1 MKLIEKK
8 IVGIVGILYISILH
22 IFNKGYVIIILPDGI
37 GEIINSSFYWDSIDT
52 GYKRLLLFNR
62 SRKQVINLINCEDC
76 KLVEVPDL
84 IQKFNKS
91 IIYSNLGKQFL
102 KKYKKWVVSSIKE
115 PNEIDFKK
123 GFIWNIKDSMNAYKF
138 NTRRLKVVSVPVKN
152 NRIIYINPFA
162 RTVME
167 ISYVFFEQ
175 LAEELK
181 KKGYEVRT
189 ILGNETQ
196 QPIVG
201 TEGVVCGL
209 WEAAELI
216 NASSG
221 LVGLRSGFMDWI
233 ASQACRTVICL
244 YPEDYELKEFF
255 SFSHLEYEN
264 NVVEFEIGKREY
276 VNKAKQI
283 ADFIFENTDG
293 DEQ

>member
-1 MKLIEKK
+1 MQLIVKK
-8 IVGIVGILYISILH
+8 IAGIMGILYISTLH

-62 SRKQVINLINCEDC
+62 SRRQVINLVNCEDC

-84 IQKFNKS
+84 VHKFNKS
-91 IIYSNLGKQFL
+91 IIYSNFGKQFL
-102 KKYKKWVVSSIKE
+102 KKYKEWVVSPIKD
-115 PNEIDFKK
+115 PSKIDFKK
-123 GFIWNIKDSMNAYKF
+123 GFIWNIKDSMNAYEF

-152 NRIIYINPFA
+152 NNIIYINPFA

-167 ISYVFFEQ
+167 IPYVFFEQ

-209 WEAAELI
+209 WEAAGLI

-221 LVGLRSGFMDWI
+221 LIGLRSGFMDWI
-233 ASQACRTVICL
+233 ASQTSRTVICL
-244 YPEDYELKEFF
+244 YPGNYPYIDFF
-255 SFSHLEYEN
+255 SFKNLEYQNFIREVIV
-264 NVVEFEIGKREY
+264 NVNDDYAIVINQIVEEW
-276 VNKAKQI
+276 
-283 ADFIFENTDG
+283 
-293 DEQ
+293 